1 MTTTKN
7 KQSLGKHIRQ
17 LLTEY
22 PSVVLSHMSG
32 EIMLQL
38 EQTDDSQSAAV
49 VLLYHSLPDEVN
61 THAFISRWYQH
72 KTLLLPRVDEDR
84 LSLHQYTGPDCLS
97 EGKWNIQEP
106 DEPAFTDYR
115 QISLAIVPGVAF
127 DTAGHRLGR
136 GKGYYDRLLS
146 TRQMAHVQRIGVAFP
161 FQVMDSI
168 PYEAHDMIMHQVIT
182 CTQPD
187 LTGCQ

>member
-7 KQSLGKHIRQ
+7 KQSLRKHIRQ

-38 EQTDDSQSAAV
+38 EQTEVFQSAAV

-106 DEPAFTDYR
+106 DEPAFTGYR

-136 GKGYYDRLLS
+136 GKGYYSGSRRCRRCDYCS
-146 TRQMAHVQRIGVAFP
+146 AHASYCCSGKSKP
-161 FQVMDSI
+161 
-168 PYEAHDMIMHQVIT
+168 
-182 CTQPD
+182 CTQLYPQ
-187 LTGCQ
+187 TVERV